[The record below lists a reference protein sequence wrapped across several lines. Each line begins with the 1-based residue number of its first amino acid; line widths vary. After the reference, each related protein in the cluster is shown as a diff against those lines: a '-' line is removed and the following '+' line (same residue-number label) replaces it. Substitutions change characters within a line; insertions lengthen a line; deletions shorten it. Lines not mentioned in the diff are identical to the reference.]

1 MKLSDEQRIAVES
14 KEKQIIVVSSA
25 GSGKTRVLTER
36 LKWLL
41 DNGEDPSQIFAITF
55 TNMAAEEMKQR
66 IGDKSNGCYIGTIHG
81 LANYILLRNGV
92 DTSKVIDE
100 ENFDQMF
107 EMIIDNHCKIPKV
120 NHLLV
125 DEFQD
130 TGENEYN
137 FLMFTLRPDHY
148 FLIGD
153 TRQKIYG
160 FKTGPHDF
168 FQEQIENPF
177 TQVYELVDNYRSH
190 YEIIRFGGDMIKK
203 VKNLYRTPTRCVK
216 GPGGQVIQEE
226 FSWSTLLKYLGKYPN
241 YKDWFILCRTNQQVD
256 NVLSFLKTVD
266 IPAITF
272 RKSEK
277 TLNEIKEDLD
287 AAAVKVLTIHQSKGL
302 ESKYVMVYGAK
313 FYNDEERRIDYV
325 AATRAEELLIWFEG
339 NDRSVSRKR
348 KDIKQKTM
356 MVMEDWG

>member
-14 KEKQIIVVSSA
+14 KEKQIVVVSSA

-66 IGDKSNGCYIGTIHG
+66 VGDKSNGCYIGTIHG
-81 LANYILLRNGV
+81 LANWILLRNGI

-137 FLMFTLRPDHY
+137 FLIFTLRPEHY

-153 TRQKIYG
+153 TRQKIYD
-160 FKTGPHDF
+160 FKTGPHNF
-168 FQEQIENPF
+168 FQEQIDNPF
-177 TQVYELVDNYRSH
+177 TQVYELIDNYRSH

-226 FSWSTLLKYLGKYPN
+226 FSWSNLLKYLGKYPN

-256 NVLSFLKTVD
+256 NVLSFLGTVN

-277 TLNEIKEDLD
+277 TLSEIKEDLD

-302 ESKYVMVYGAK
+302 ESKYVMVYGAR

-325 AATRAEELLIWFEG
+325 AATRAEELLVWFDG
-339 NDRSVSRKR
+339 NDKSAFRK
-348 KDIKQKTM
+348 KMNKKQEIGM
-356 MVMEDWG
+356 AMENWG